1 MRTNFEDLRPEE
13 RRMIL
18 VASDEKYAE
27 LKNQTDWKKLLWV
40 GLGPTGLLASQLVL
54 QLGPLLGKSAAGSA
68 YLATTWSSLAQRV
81 REDHIFDILFA
92 KGEIPIPHLSP
103 REAAERF
110 KFDLGHPED
119 GAGYLLNPCAND
131 YYYLTA
137 LANER
142 LAQEKLAVFME
153 IASALGAKRIELTSG
168 EFSAKKGEGK
178 IDSPL
183 PKAAGQI
190 GLNASFSKDGKV
202 QRQVVMEYD
211 QPKKSPEV
219 PQKHAAWLA
228 MDPTLRAMSVSRL
241 DGQATRVTVH
251 LGFGSTIDVGAEAA
265 AKIADRGVNVGGK
278 YRQVAE
284 ATWSFDVEFW
294 PKR

>member
-40 GLGPTGLLASQLVL
+40 GLGPTGLLASQFVL

-110 KFDLGHPED
+110 KF
-119 GAGYLLNPCAND
+119 
-131 YYYLTA
+131 
-137 LANER
+137 
-142 LAQEKLAVFME
+142 
-153 IASALGAKRIELTSG
+153 
-168 EFSAKKGEGK
+168 
-178 IDSPL
+178 
-183 PKAAGQI
+183 
-190 GLNASFSKDGKV
+190 
-202 QRQVVMEYD
+202 
-211 QPKKSPEV
+211 
-219 PQKHAAWLA
+219 
-228 MDPTLRAMSVSRL
+228 
-241 DGQATRVTVH
+241 
-251 LGFGSTIDVGAEAA
+251 VGALPP
-265 AKIADRGVNVGGK
+265 
-278 YRQVAE
+278 
-284 ATWSFDVEFW
+284 S
-294 PKR
+294 

>member
-1 MRTNFEDLRPEE
+1 MRTNFENLRPEE
-13 RRMIL
+13 RRIIL
-18 VASDEKYAE
+18 VASDEKYTE
-27 LKNQTDWKKLLWV
+27 LKNQTDWKKLLWL
-40 GLGPTGLLASQLVL
+40 GLGPHAWVARQLLGALV
-54 QLGPLLGKSAAGSA
+54 PLIGKSAAGSE
-68 YLATTWSSLAQRV
+68 YLSETWNALAV
-81 REDHIFDILFA
+81 RAQEDGAFNILFA

-142 LAQEKLAVFME
+142 LAQEKLAAFME

-168 EFSAKKGEGK
+168 ESSAKAGDGK

-190 GLNASFSKDGKV
+190 GLNASFSKEGKV

-211 QPKKSPEV
+211 QPKKPPEV

-294 PKR
+294 PKA